1 MLAGEICKVLQ
12 GVSLFDTKA
21 ELEHFV
27 REFPPREMHLS
38 AGESYDTRGELGVI
52 VSGKADIVKNA
63 GGKRVYLKTVGENAV
78 FGLAGLFAEKREYIS
93 SVVAKGECHLLLF
106 GEDFVGA
113 LIKGCPDFSVALV
126 KLLCEKVRYL
136 NRRIDYYTCAD
147 AEEKLWEYLRH
158 SADERGEVVSAMSRV
173 SSTLD
178 IGRASLYRALTS
190 LEEKG
195 YIAKDGKKII
205 ILQ

>member
-1 MLAGEICKVLQ
+1 MLAGDVCKALKK
-12 GVSLFDTKA
+12 VSLFQKA
-21 ELEHFV
+21 EGLERFV
-27 REFPPREMHLS
+27 RELPPREMHLS
-38 AGESYDTRGELGVI
+38 AGESYDTQGEVGVLL
-52 VSGKADIVKNA
+52 SGRADIVKHS
-63 GGKRVYLKTVGENAV
+63 GDKRVYLKTVGENAV

-106 GEDFVGA
+106 GEDFVTA
-113 LIKGCPDFSVALV
+113 LIKGCPDFSSALV
-126 KLLCEKVRYL
+126 ALLCEKVRYL

-147 AEEKLWEYLRH
+147 AEEKLWEYLKH
-158 SADERGEVVSAMSRV
+158 SADERGEVVGSMSRV
-173 SSTLD
+173 SGTLD

-195 YIAKDGKKII
+195 YIAKNGKKII